1 MSNHSPL
8 CFLEL
13 TDFSYRVAVCTD
25 RQQAGKIQEIHEFP
39 LSDAKRLAELLPPD
53 SELIC
58 ALRPKTR
65 QAHLATAAEAS
76 EFKGLAGLQQFAQR
90 PDRAAAEPAWFA
102 GVQAADGQLPNG
114 QPWLLSL
121 SPAAAQ
127 QEARALLAHLKP
139 RSARYLDATIITAG
153 SLGSLVTTP
162 TLLLEIGELASQAFL
177 VSPKG
182 VLATQNASLNLD
194 QIAEAVQAE
203 FNLKFR
209 GSAAKLFF
217 NPDCDFTDHAA
228 PIAVRLGV
236 KLKTELAAILGGQ
249 PAPAALCCSG
259 LPAAQHWLG
268 LALAKELG
276 LAPFAAPATDAG
288 QSPAWFNFLNLI
300 KAQTSATNGFSP
312 WLAEWQEVK
321 APLTVTTTPAA
332 GKGSQVEN
340 SLVTGT
346 AAPAPSASAPAPE
359 KNPPIKAGPNFA
371 TLPVPPAKTGSPVAA
386 AAVPVTPAQSKTP
399 APAPVV
405 VNPAKAVAAAAAEK
419 TAKPS
424 PAPAAPAKTSPPPA
438 PQKKA
443 VPEPVAAKSA
453 SVAAKPA
460 PIAPKPA
467 PVVAPAAVTTGEAP
481 RKNRTSLFIGI
492 AVAALVVAIVGYL
505 YIQSENQKTE
515 TLRLAQEKQAAEQRA
530 QADIERARLEAEK
543 VKKEAAAQQQQFV
556 FETNQKLAA
565 AEAARQQAE
574 NEAKQQTAAR
584 LASARGNLVIVT
596 EPAGALVTVGDQ
608 PAAPAPL
615 TLNYLKIGR
624 YPVTI
629 RQARYDEVKLDL
641 EVTENGTTNP
651 GVIKLTRIAGALE
664 ITSDPAGTAYE
675 VQPANAPTFSIGA
688 KLTGK
693 TPATLNDLEPGD
705 YTITYTRAGWN
716 PHTETITVARDGTAR
731 STWTAPNGQIQ
742 ITSEPAGATVTQNG
756 ITVGRTPL
764 TLAQPPGAVHY
775 DVTMAGYD
783 PVVLKGQS
791 EEGKTLALTARLLLT
806 DRIYNASEVDVRPE
820 PIKPSL
826 PDLGEL
832 GLEAARTEVQFVVNR
847 DGTVRD
853 VQVTKA
859 TKPALGK
866 FYVEAVSKWKFKP
879 GTKAG
884 KPVNCRVMV
893 PFVITNTGT
902 N

>member
-1 MSNHSPL
+1 MSQNSPL

-13 TDFSYRVAVCTD
+13 TDFSYRFAVCPD
-25 RQQAGKIQEIHEFP
+25 RQQPGKIQEIHEFP
-39 LSDAKRLAELLPPD
+39 LSEANRLAQLLPPA

-65 QAHLATAAEAS
+65 QAHLASGAEAAK
-76 EFKGLAGLQQFAQR
+76 FKGLEGLRQFAQQPER
-90 PDRAAAEPAWFA
+90 GAAEPAWFA
-102 GVQAADGQLPNG
+102 GVQATDGQLPNG

-121 SPAAAQ
+121 SPADAQ
-127 QEARALLAHLKP
+127 QAARALFANLTPK
-139 RSARYLDATIITAG
+139 SARYLDATIITAG
-153 SLGSLVTTP
+153 TLGSLVTTP

-177 VSPKG
+177 VSPRG
-182 VLATQNASLNLD
+182 VLATQTATLNLD

-228 PIAVRLGV
+228 PIAVRLTG
-236 KLKTELAAILGGQ
+236 KLKTDLASILGGQ
-249 PAPAALCCSG
+249 PAPAAFCCSG

-276 LAPFAAPATDAG
+276 LAPFAAPAVEAG
-288 QSPAWFNFLNLI
+288 QSPAWFNFLSLI
-300 KAQTSATNGFSP
+300 KAQTSATNGLSP

-321 APLTVTTTPAA
+321 APLNVTTTPAA
-332 GKGSQVEN
+332 GKVAQVETT
-340 SLVTGT
+340 LVTGT
-346 AAPAPSASAPAPE
+346 AATAQSSPAPAPE
-359 KNPPIKAGPNFA
+359 KSAPLKAGPNFA
-371 TLPVPPAKTGSPVAA
+371 T
-386 AAVPVTPAQSKTP
+386 
-399 APAPVV
+399 APTL
-405 VNPAKAVAAAAAEK
+405 PAKAGTPTPAVVITPPQPKAS
-419 TAKPS
+419 S
-424 PAPAAPAKTSPPPA
+424 PAPAAPPAKAVVAPAEKPAKQVPVAPAKTPA
-438 PQKKA
+438 ASTPQKKA
-443 VPEPVAAKSA
+443 APEPAPVVKAAPA
-453 SVAAKPA
+453 AAKPA
-460 PIAPKPA
+460 PT
-467 PVVAPAAVTTGEAP
+467 VATARATVTTTETAP
-481 RKNRTSLFIGI
+481 RKNRLPLFIGLGLAAA
-492 AVAALVVAIVGYL
+492 AVIVIGFFYN
-505 YIQSENQKTE
+505 QSQNQKAEAT
-515 TLRLAQEKQAAEQRA
+515 RLAQEKQATEQRA
-530 QADIERARLEAEK
+530 QADVERARLEAEK
-543 VKKEAAAQQQQFV
+543 IKKEAAAQQQQFV

-608 PAAPAPL
+608 PAAPAPV

-629 RQARYDEVKLDL
+629 RQPRYDEVKLDL

-675 VQPANAPTFSIGA
+675 LFPANSPSFSIAA

-693 TPATLNDLEPGD
+693 TPATLTDLEPGD
-705 YTITYTRAGWN
+705 YTVTYTRSGWK
-716 PHTETITVARDGTAR
+716 PHSETITVARDGTAR
-731 STWTAPNGQIQ
+731 SAWTAPNGQIQ

-756 ITVGRTPL
+756 VPVGRTPL
-764 TLAQPPGAVHY
+764 TLAQPPGAVRY

-806 DRIYNASEVDVRPE
+806 DRVYNAAEVDVRPE
-820 PIKPSL
+820 PIKPAL
-826 PDLGEL
+826 PNLPSEL
-832 GLEAARTEVQFVVNR
+832 SAEAARTELQFVVGR
-847 DGTVRD
+847 DGTPRD
-853 VQVTKA
+853 IQVTKA
-859 TKPALGK
+859 TNPALGK
-866 FYVEAVSKWKFKP
+866 FYVEAVAKWKFKP
-879 GTKAG
+879 GSKAG
-884 KPVNCRVMV
+884 KPVNCRVMI